1 MFKLK
6 LNNKTI
12 HLKWGTWAMR
22 EFCAINNI
30 SIDKY
35 FEILGKTQ
43 YDLDTVVKLI
53 YIGYKS
59 SCVSNKQPVEYN
71 EDDVCDWID
80 ELGGLFNTEGQF
92 IEYVKYIIS
101 NTVTTVQGVVKEEK
115 KKPNKA
121 KLGRHIS

>member
-1 MFKLK
+1 MYELK

-22 EFCAINNI
+22 EFCAVNNI
-30 SIDKY
+30 GIDKY
-35 FEILGKTQ
+35 FELLGKTQ
-43 YDLDTVVKLI
+43 YDLDVVVKMV

-59 SCVSNKQPVEYN
+59 GCVSNKQPVEYT

-92 IEYVKYIIS
+92 IEYIKYIIT

-121 KLGRHIS
+121 KLG

>member
-1 MFKLK
+1 MFELK

-12 HLKWGTWAMR
+12 QLKWGTWAMR
-22 EFCAINNI
+22 EFCAIKNI
-30 SIDKY
+30 NIDKY
-35 FEILGKTQ
+35 FELLGKSQ
-43 YDLDTVVKLI
+43 YDLDILVKMI

-59 SCVSNKQPVEYN
+59 ACVSNKQEVEFT

-80 ELGGLFNTEGQF
+80 ELGGIYNTEGQF
-92 IEYVKYIIS
+92 IEYVKYIVS

-121 KLGRHIS
+121 KLG